1 MPWFS
6 GSEPGA
12 SPRVLD
18 AVALVLEPGPPQNG
32 R

>member
-1 MPWFS
+1 MPAIS

-12 SPRVLD
+12 SPRVLE
-18 AVALVLEPGPPQNG
+18 AVWLVLEPGPPQNG